1 MGLNPDGE
9 QADTFEQ
16 VDAAR
21 LFDTEQDGS
30 SARHLETGH
39 MDAGHID
46 AGPTKRSR
54 FRKVAWIVV
63 VCLIA
68 ALSGTFAA
76 VAPHAASA
84 AIESEGSSGE
94 RSEAAAVLPVV
105 KPATV
110 VASPASGAKQVNPAA
125 PVTISVKDGT
135 LDRVSLTSAQGKTV
149 DGALTPDGLSW
160 TASTPLE
167 FNSSYTF
174 NYTVADA
181 AGRATSK
188 TGSFTT
194 VSTQNEADAAMY
206 PLDGAKVGVAQPLQ
220 LTFSEPVVNKAAVEK
235 AIKVTSTSGQVGAFH
250 WFSDTMVRYRP
261 ENFWA
266 ANSTVTVDLKLFG
279 VDFGNGQIGNFN
291 KTNTFKIGDKK
302 VAVADA
308 VAHTFTVSINDQQ
321 VGQWPDTMGDTRF
334 PSARGYLVLME
345 KYRVEH
351 MDAST
356 IGLKPGDPAYYG
368 QLDVNYATRLTPSGE
383 FIHQATDSA
392 LPYIGVTNLSHGCIG
407 LGPDG
412 AKWVFDNMTTGDVV
426 QVVNTQGDYANYD
439 DGFGDWNIPWAQYA
453 N

>member
-1 MGLNPDGE
+1 MGQHRGGEPLDGGE
-9 QADTFEQ
+9 NLDSGGQLDGGFES
-16 VDAAR
+16 V
-21 LFDTEQDGS
+21 DGS
-30 SARHLETGH
+30 ET
-39 MDAGHID
+39 A
-46 AGPTKRSR
+46 APAPKRNK
-54 FRKVAWIVV
+54 FRTAAWIVV
-63 VCLIA
+63 VCVVA

-76 VAPHAASA
+76 MAPHAASA

-94 RSEAAAVLPVV
+94 RSAAGAVMPVV
-105 KPATV
+105 KPVSV
-110 VASPASGAKQVNPAA
+110 VTSPASGAKQVNPAA
-125 PVTISVKDGT
+125 PATITVTDGS
-135 LDRVSLTSAQGKTV
+135 LERVSLTSTNGKAV
-149 DGALTPDGLSW
+149 DGALSPDGLTW

-167 FNSSYTF
+167 FNTSYTF
-174 NYTVADA
+174 SYTSQDA

-188 TGSFTT
+188 TQSFST

-206 PLDGAKVGVAQPLQ
+206 PLDGTKVGVAQPLQ
-220 LTFSEPVVNKAAVEK
+220 ITFSEPVVNKAAVEA
-235 AIKVTSTSGQVGAFH
+235 AIKVSSTSGQVGAFH

-266 ANSTVTVDLKLFG
+266 ANSTVTVQLNLFG
-279 VDFGNGQIGNFN
+279 VDFGHGQIGNFN
-291 KTNTFKIGDKK
+291 KTNSFKIGDKK

-321 VGQWPDTMGDTRF
+321 VGTWPDTMGDTRF

-392 LPYIGVTNLSHGCIG
+392 LPFIGVTNLSHGCIG

-412 AKWVFDNMTTGDVV
+412 AKWVYDNMGAGDVV
-426 QVVNTQGDYANYD
+426 QVVNTQGDYANFD

>member
-1 MGLNPDGE
+1 ML
-9 QADTFEQ
+9 
-16 VDAAR
+16 
-21 LFDTEQDGS
+21 
-30 SARHLETGH
+30 H
-39 MDAGHID
+39 
-46 AGPTKRSR
+46 
-54 FRKVAWIVV
+54 
-63 VCLIA
+63 
-68 ALSGTFAA
+68 
-76 VAPHAASA
+76 
-84 AIESEGSSGE
+84 
-94 RSEAAAVLPVV
+94 
-105 KPATV
+105 
-110 VASPASGAKQVNPAA
+110 
-125 PVTISVKDGT
+125 
-135 LDRVSLTSAQGKTV
+135 
-149 DGALTPDGLSW
+149 DGLH
-160 TASTPLE
+160 AERGRRRHVPPGRGE
-167 FNSSYTF
+167 GGRG
-174 NYTVADA
+174 A
-181 AGRATSK
+181 A
-188 TGSFTT
+188 
-194 VSTQNEADAAMY
+194 
-206 PLDGAKVGVAQPLQ
+206 LQ

-426 QVVNTQGDYANYD
+426 QVVNTRVTTPTTTTALATGTSRGPNTPTDP
-439 DGFGDWNIPWAQYA
+439 IRRLTQYA